1 MVLSEEICAAAEH
14 GHHAAIQDWFSTG
27 TRDPNEEDV
36 YGRPLLVCATYGG
49 QCDIIR
55 ICLQHGADVKLHGVL
70 YVAASR
76 GHTDAAVLL
85 LDHGARVDFRSSLGY
100 GWTPLFSAVTGLT
113 NIDRTCDMIR
123 LLLRHGVDINARW
136 ESTSFT
142 AEAYA
147 RRNGKDEAADLL
159 ADVRLAGGWNAF
171 VLFPRKRV
179 LALRVLC
186 EQGRASTD
194 DALLRRLFPA
204 APPSSITTTLKDALE
219 MALANQPNVRTLVD
233 VDALAAAQA
242 RALADNCKTIKR
254 TRADYRARDGGELP
268 KELFWK
274 IFEYWR
280 SDRDSRF

>member
-159 ADVRLAGGWNAF
+159 ADVRLAGGTWDAY
-171 VLFPRKRV
+171 LRYPRKRL

-186 EQGRASTD
+186 ERGRASTD
-194 DALLRRLFPA
+194 DDLLLRLFPWH
-204 APPSSITTTLKDALE
+204 APPKNGPTTRA
-219 MALANQPNVRTLVD
+219 ARRARAPR
-233 VDALAAAQA
+233 AAQ
-242 RALADNCKTIKR
+242 
-254 TRADYRARDGGELP
+254 LP
-268 KELFWK
+268 KEVFWLVLK
-274 IFEYWR
+274 FWR
-280 SDRDSRF
+280 SDRDARD